1 MNIIKT
7 KLPGVLIIEPDV
19 FGDDRGYFYESFNKK
34 RFQELTGIDVNFIQ
48 DNESK
53 SKYGVVRGLHFQKGE
68 FAQTKLVHAAQG
80 KILDVAVDIRKD
92 SPTFGLYVATELSDS
107 NHRQLY
113 IPRGY
118 AHGFSVLSEEA
129 VFQYKC
135 DNYYAPQSEGA
146 IAWNDPEIGIDW
158 GLPAEDVLLSAK
170 DAAHPLLKDSEY
182 LFDYNVDYYAE

>member
-1 MNIIKT
+1 M
-7 KLPGVLIIEPDV
+7 PGVLIIEPEV

-48 DNESK
+48 DNESR
-53 SKYGVVRGLHFQKGE
+53 SRYGVVRGLHFQKGE
-68 FAQTKLVHAAQG
+68 FAQTKLVHVAQG
-80 KILDVAVDIRKD
+80 KILDVAVDIRRD
-92 SPTFGLYVATELSDS
+92 SPTFGQYIATELSDS

-135 DNYYAPQSEGA
+135 DNYYAPQAESGVF
-146 IAWNDPEIGIDW
+146 WNDPDIGIDW
-158 GLPAEDVLLSAK
+158 QLPMDVITLSEK
-170 DAAHPLLKDSEY
+170 DKKHPLLKDICEY
-182 LFDYNVDYYAE
+182 L

>member
-48 DNESK
+48 DNESR

-68 FAQTKLVHAAQG
+68 FAQTKLVHVAQG
-80 KILDVAVDIRKD
+80 KILDVTVDIRRD
-92 SPTFGLYVATELSDS
+92 SPTFGQYVATELSDS

-129 VFQYKC
+129 IFQYKC
-135 DNYYAPQSEGA
+135 DNLYAPQAEGA

>member
-1 MNIIKT
+1 MNIIQT

-48 DNESK
+48 DNESR

-68 FAQTKLVHAAQG
+68 FAQTKLVHVAQG
-80 KILDVAVDIRKD
+80 RILDVAVDIRRD
-92 SPTFGLYVATELSDS
+92 SPTFGRYVATELSDS

-129 VFQYKC
+129 IFQYKC
-135 DNYYAPQSEGA
+135 DNYYAPQAEGGVF
-146 IAWNDPEIGIDW
+146 WSDPDIGIDW
-158 GLPAEDVLLSAK
+158 QLPMDVITLSEK
-170 DAAHPLLKDSEY
+170 DKKHPLLKDICEY
-182 LFDYNVDYYAE
+182 L

>member
-1 MNIIKT
+1 MNIIQT

-48 DNESK
+48 DNESR

-68 FAQTKLVHAAQG
+68 FTQTKLVHVAQG
-80 KILDVAVDIRKD
+80 RILDVAVDIRRD
-92 SPTFGLYVATELSDS
+92 SPTFGRYVATELSDS

-129 VFQYKC
+129 IFQYKC
-135 DNYYAPQSEGA
+135 DNYYAPQAEGGVF
-146 IAWNDPEIGIDW
+146 WSDPDIGIDW
-158 GLPAEDVLLSAK
+158 QLPMDVITLSEK
-170 DAAHPLLKDSEY
+170 DKKHPLLKDICEY
-182 LFDYNVDYYAE
+182 L